1 MTEGLDLPRVVT
13 ASETLQQ
20 GSGSPRNALEKRT
33 FGFRMLGLSQTRRA
47 VLVVVVEG
55 CGLSS
60 VRSGGAGDPIYDLLP
75 PPGSLP
81 FSRGRG
87 MGV

>member
-1 MTEGLDLPRVVT
+1 MVI

-60 VRSGGAGDPIYDLLP
+60 VRSGGAGDPIYGP
-75 PPGSLP
+75 PPPSWESALLQGK
-81 FSRGRG
+81 GDGGVRG

>member
-1 MTEGLDLPRVVT
+1 MTEGLDLPRVVI

-20 GSGSPRNALEKRT
+20 GSGSLRNALENRT

-47 VLVVVVEG
+47 VLVVVEG

-60 VRSGGAGDPIYDLLP
+60 VRFGGAGDPIYAP
-75 PPGSLP
+75 PPPS
-81 FSRGRG
+81 
-87 MGV
+87 